1 MGPTMTRR
9 LAAWTTVAGMAAASA
24 GCFLFAAGAGAAGA
38 IHFTDRG
45 VESQIGQPIAQ
56 VYDASQQAFKDMG
69 ITVKRTINEQE
80 SGATKRTLEGST
92 STRDV
97 SVVLKSN
104 GGSTHVDVV
113 AKKTAVTWDKD
124 FARAIIDRIVTLAK

>member
-1 MGPTMTRR
+1 MKLIARR
-9 LAAWTTVAGMAAASA
+9 LAGWMMVAGMTAASA
-24 GCFLFAAGAGAAGA
+24 GCFLAAAGAGAAGA

-56 VYDASQQAFKDMG
+56 VYDASQQAFKDMD
-69 ITVKRTINEQE
+69 ITVKRTVNEQE
-80 SGATKRTLEGST
+80 GGAAKRTLEGST

-97 SVVLKSN
+97 SVVLKSD
-104 GGSTHVDVV
+104 GGSTHVEVV

-124 FARAIIDRIVTLAK
+124 FARAIIDRILALAK

>member
-1 MGPTMTRR
+1 MRAIPRR
-9 LAAWTTVAGMAAASA
+9 LAAWTIIAGMTAGSA

-45 VESQIGQPIAQ
+45 VESQIGQPIAT
-56 VYDASQQAFKDMG
+56 VYDASQQAFKDMD

-80 SGATKRTLEGST
+80 GGETKRTLEGST

-97 SVVLKSN
+97 SVVLKTN

-113 AKKTAVTWDKD
+113 AKKTQVTWDKD
-124 FARAIIDRIVTLAK
+124 FAHAIMDKIVALAK

>member
-1 MGPTMTRR
+1 MGPIARR
-9 LAAWTTVAGMAAASA
+9 LTTWTMVAGMAAASA

-45 VESQIGQPIAQ
+45 VESQIGQPIAT

-69 ITVKRTINEQE
+69 ITAKRTINEEE
-80 SGATKRTLEGST
+80 SGSTKRTLEGST

-97 SVVLKSN
+97 SVVLKSD

-113 AKKTAVTWDKD
+113 AKKTQVTWDKD
-124 FARAIIDRIVTLAK
+124 FARAIIDKIVALAK